1 MAEED
6 DDAQKTEE
14 PTPRKLSQ
22 AKEKGDT
29 ASSQEIKTW
38 GILVT
43 ATLIIALMAPGI
55 SADLRDVTLVFI
67 EQPHAIPTDFEH
79 LRLTLA
85 DLMVNLAWIL
95 SPLMAALMVVA
106 VFMSVAQSGLIWA
119 PSKLK
124 PELSKISILK
134 GFKRLASM
142 RAMVEFAKGILKLVL
157 VSIVAFGISIPLL
170 DDIVLI
176 PSIDFVLSLERIH
189 ELIIYLAVG
198 TIIVLTVIAVFD
210 YVFQKYSFT
219 QKMKM
224 TRQEVRDEHKQSEGD
239 PQIKARIRQ
248 LRMERARQRMMSA
261 VPEAD
266 VVVTNP
272 THYAVALKYKMED
285 MQAPRL
291 VAKGVDNVAFRIR
304 DVAEKHDI
312 PIVENAPLAR
322 TLYAAVEL
330 DEEIPTEHYQAVAE
344 VIGYIMRLRGDTVH

>member
-22 AKEKGDT
+22 AKEQGDT

-38 GILVT
+38 GILVA
-43 ATLIIALMAPGI
+43 ATLIIALMSPGI
-55 SADLRDVTLVFI
+55 SSDLRDVTLMFLA
-67 EQPHAIPTDFEH
+67 QPHAIPTDFEH

-85 DLMVNLAWIL
+85 NLMLQLAWIL
-95 SPLMAALMVVA
+95 APLMAALMVIA

-119 PSKLK
+119 PKKLK
-124 PELSKISILK
+124 PDFSKISLLK
-134 GFKRLASM
+134 GAKRLTSM
-142 RAMVEFAKGILKLVL
+142 RAIVEFTKGILKLVI
-157 VSIVAFGISIPLL
+157 VSIVAFGITLPML

-176 PSIDFVLSLERIH
+176 PSIDFVLSLERIRD
-189 ELIIYLAVG
+189 LIVFLAVG
-198 TIIVLTVIAVFD
+198 TIVVLTVIAVFD
-210 YVFQKYSFT
+210 YVYQKYSFM

-224 TRQEVRDEHKQSEGD
+224 TKQEVRDEHKQSEGD
-239 PQIKARIRQ
+239 PQVKARIRQ
-248 LRMERARQRMMSA
+248 LRTERARQRMMSA

-272 THYAVALKYKMED
+272 THYAVALKYKIED

-291 VAKGVDNVAFRIR
+291 VAKGMDHLALRIR
-304 DVAEKHDI
+304 EVAEEHDI
-312 PIVENAPLAR
+312 PIVENPPLAR

-344 VIGYIMRLRGDTVH
+344 VIGYVMRLRGDTVH